1 MKYFSFLALV
11 TLCLGIQDGFAIG
24 YLPLKKT
31 ALAPIVP
38 RGGVTS
44 IIAPK
49 TTAKILGAMCFFEG
63 VSNFLAPS
71 ESLDTWRSEEKD
83 IQMSPVNEKL
93 IRRFGLTMINF
104 GIITYATIFREW
116 DLKIPAIL
124 SSILWIGDTLAS
136 LLNNDSEE
144 IGPSKAGDLAIMSI
158 HVPVV
163 FTGLNEMPC
172 FHTFQTVSSA
182 FAIVCGISCLFPDA
196 ADSWQAKNTDDL
208 TPALMHFMSEGL
220 LTLGTLAIS
229 ISLGVTP
236 LTSFAYASIVGTF
249 FDIKHTFFDK
259 EVAKLKLDWKQVI
272 VFPFLGVL
280 SAASI
285 LLSKD

>member
-1 MKYFSFLALV
+1 MKYFSLLALV
-11 TLCLGIQDGFAIG
+11 TLCLGIQNGSAIG

-31 ALAPIVP
+31 TLAPIVP

-44 IIAPK
+44 MVAPK
-49 TTAKILGAMCFFEG
+49 TTAKILGTMCFFEG
-63 VSNFLAPS
+63 VANFLAPS
-71 ESLDTWRSEEKD
+71 ESLTCRSEEND
-83 IQMSPVNEKL
+83 IQMSPVNEMV

-104 GIITYATIFREW
+104 GIITYGTIFKEQW
-116 DLKIPAIL
+116 DFKITAIL
-124 SSILWIGDTLAS
+124 SSLLWIGETLAS
-136 LLNNDSEE
+136 LLNNNSEE
-144 IGPSKAGDLAIMSI
+144 IGPSRAGDLVTLSI
-158 HVPVV
+158 HAPVV
-163 FTGLNEMPC
+163 FAGLNEMPC
-172 FHTFQTVSSA
+172 CHTFSTVSSA
-182 FAIVCGISCLFPDA
+182 FAILCGISCLFPEGA
-196 ADSWQAKNTDDL
+196 TMWQLKNTDDL

-249 FDIKHTFFDK
+249 FDIKHIFFDK